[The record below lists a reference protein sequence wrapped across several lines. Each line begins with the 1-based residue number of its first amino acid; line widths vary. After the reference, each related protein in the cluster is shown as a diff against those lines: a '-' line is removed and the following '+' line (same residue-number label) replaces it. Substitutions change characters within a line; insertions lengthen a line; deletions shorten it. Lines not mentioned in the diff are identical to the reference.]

1 MTSKRRAAAAASPD
15 MKFRRTKRR
24 KVSDDDPVS
33 PEESNHASS
42 HPDSESLEEPDRT
55 PESQAEPEADFE
67 SDTLQS
73 AQDKIM
79 SELTRLK
86 DSEMF
91 LTRSLGSQTG
101 TYTGI
106 IMRSSNI
113 QCPYEAFKK
122 RVRGTDSR
130 KNSSRT
136 TAYPT
141 WQSFEEEVSYV
152 WRNAREYNEDDSD
165 ISILAGVL
173 EDHFHRRVAE
183 AKKLIP
189 DPLEVD
195 GAPDTSCIKLKVG
208 TAVPPSGA
216 ESSDTLSKI
225 DGQPSDV
232 TSKNQS
238 LSHKQDIAGAGLAEF
253 LEDGLLGGQ
262 LDSTRSSTTNTP
274 SGSEKQQNSSM
285 SAQGLLSSVTKA
297 NAPTIPTSQNPP
309 NASFGVSSDIA
320 RHSSSASGTLRLV
333 DILSPSA
340 SVPRL
345 PAFANSLLA
354 HVLHQLHLGS
364 SPMDSLLRRSGQG
377 LTSTGFRGLLANYKS
392 DPRMALIRNV
402 RVLTHASLSLQSDF
416 CLDIPPSSLI
426 SQQNITIHLP
436 PSHNILTVRPRLA
449 ASTSQRQ
456 VKIITLMGMQRLHS
470 SGDGA
475 TLSYDLHLHPGMTRV
490 DLEAI
495 AGPAKG
501 VPKCGP
507 PGSEIDYERVT
518 LFFNLLR

>member
-1 MTSKRRAAAAASPD
+1 MTSKRRAAAAASPG

-24 KVSDDDPVS
+24 KVSDDGLVS
-33 PEESNHASS
+33 PEESNRASS
-42 HPDSESLEEPDRT
+42 HLDSESLEEADRT

-67 SDTLQS
+67 DDTLQS

-86 DSEMF
+86 DSDGQDVSYPFIGKPDRNLYRDYYEIIQHPVS
-91 LTRSLGSQTG
+91 LRS
-101 TYTGI
+101 
-106 IMRSSNI
+106 I
-113 QCPYEAFKK
+113 QK

-130 KNSSRT
+130 KNLSKT

-183 AKKLIP
+183 AKKLVP
-189 DPLEVD
+189 NPLEVD
-195 GAPDTSCIKLKVG
+195 GAPDMSCIKLKVG
-208 TAVPPSGA
+208 TAVPPVAQRLTLKMPGQT
-216 ESSDTLSKI
+216 SDTISKI

-232 TSKNQS
+232 TSKSQS
-238 LSHKQDIAGAGLAEF
+238 LGHRQDIARAGLAGQEISRSPR
-253 LEDGLLGGQ
+253 GWSLGGH
-262 LDSTRSSTTNTP
+262 LDSARSSTTNTP

-285 SAQGLLSSVTKA
+285 SAQGLLGSVTRA
-297 NAPTIPTSQNPP
+297 TAPTIPTSQNPP
-309 NASFGVSSDIA
+309 NASFGVSSDVT
-320 RHSSSASGTLRLV
+320 RHSSSAS
-333 DILSPSA
+333 
-340 SVPRL
+340 
-345 PAFANSLLA
+345 A
-354 HVLHQLHLGS
+354 HALYHPHFGS

-377 LTSTGFRGLLANYKS
+377 LTSAGFRGLPANYGL

-402 RVLTHASLSLQSDF
+402 RILTHASLSLQSDF

-426 SQQNITIHLP
+426 SQQNITVHLP
-436 PSHNILTVRPRLA
+436 PSHNILTVMPRLA

-456 VKIITLMGMQRLHS
+456 VKIVTLMGMQRLHS
-470 SGDGA
+470 SGDGS
-475 TLSYDLHLHPGMTRV
+475 TLSYDVHLHPGMTRV

-495 AGPAKG
+495 AGPARG
-501 VPKCGP
+501 VPKSGP

>member
-86 DSEMF
+86 DSELVSPILSLCLK
-91 LTRSLGSQTG
+91 LTPRTSGQDVSYPFIGKPDRNLYRDYYEIIQHPVSLRS
-101 TYTGI
+101 
-106 IMRSSNI
+106 I
-113 QCPYEAFKK
+113 QK

-208 TAVPPSGA
+208 TAVPPVAQRLTLKMPGQ
-216 ESSDTLSKI
+216 SSDTLSKI

-238 LSHKQDIAGAGLAEF
+238 LSHKQDIAGAGLAGQEINRIPR
-253 LEDGLLGGQ
+253 GWSLGGQ
-262 LDSTRSSTTNTP
+262 LDSTRSNTTNTP

-309 NASFGVSSDIA
+309 DASFGVSSDIA
-320 RHSSSASGTLRLV
+320 RHSSSAS
-333 DILSPSA
+333 
-340 SVPRL
+340 
-345 PAFANSLLA
+345 A

-364 SPMDSLLRRSGQG
+364 SPMDSLLRRSGQ
-377 LTSTGFRGLLANYKS
+377 

>member
-86 DSEMF
+86 DSELVSPILSLCLK
-91 LTRSLGSQTG
+91 LTPRTNRNLYRDYYEIIQHPVSLRS
-101 TYTGI
+101 
-106 IMRSSNI
+106 I
-113 QCPYEAFKK
+113 QK

-208 TAVPPSGA
+208 TAVPPVAQRLTLKMPGQ
-216 ESSDTLSKI
+216 SSDTLSKI

-238 LSHKQDIAGAGLAEF
+238 LSHKQDIAGAGLAGQEINRIPR
-253 LEDGLLGGQ
+253 GWSLGGQ

-333 DILSPSA
+333 DILSPN
-340 SVPRL
+340 P
-345 PAFANSLLA
+345 
-354 HVLHQLHLGS
+354 G
-364 SPMDSLLRRSGQG
+364 
-377 LTSTGFRGLLANYKS
+377 
-392 DPRMALIRNV
+392 MALIRNV